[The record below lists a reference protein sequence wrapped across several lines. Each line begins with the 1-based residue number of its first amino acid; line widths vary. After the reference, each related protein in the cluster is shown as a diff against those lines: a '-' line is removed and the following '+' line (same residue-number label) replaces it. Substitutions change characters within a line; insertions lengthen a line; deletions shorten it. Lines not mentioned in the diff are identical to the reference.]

1 MSISGSATRRELRAG
16 GGIFDYYSLAA
27 AQELGLA
34 GVSRLPCSLKVVLE
48 NVLRQHAEGRS
59 DGADIDAVAGWLA
72 SRRAERE
79 IAFRFTRVLMPDS
92 SGVPLLGDLAAM
104 RDAMIR
110 LGGDPKRLNP
120 SVPVDLIVDHSVMV
134 DAYAAPDAAL
144 RNQALEL
151 KRNGERYAFLR
162 WGAQAFDNLR
172 IVPPGNGICHQI
184 NLEYLA
190 RVVWTGEPDRAR
202 GMRRTVYPDSV
213 LGMDSHTAM
222 VNSLG
227 ILGWGVGGLEG
238 GAGALGE
245 SVAMLV
251 PEVIGCRLT
260 GKPRPG
266 VTSTDLVLAVTQALR
281 RHKVVDKFVEYFG
294 PGMAE
299 LSLPDR
305 ATIANMSPE
314 NGATMGFFPVDAET
328 LRYLRLTGRDEAQ
341 VALVEAYCRA
351 QGLWRDP
358 DTPPPEFTAVIEM
371 DLSAVEPSVAGPS
384 RPQDRVALSQAPA
397 AFRNFL
403 AASKKRKEAAPTSS
417 LKDGDIVIAAITS
430 CTNTSNPSVMIGAG
444 LLARNAVARGLKTH
458 PWVKTSLSPGSRV
471 VADYLA
477 KSGLQGSLDALGFQ
491 PAGFGCMTCMGNSGP
506 LPAAVAEAIEA
517 GGLATVAVLS
527 GNRNFEGRVHPAV
540 RANFLASPPLVVAYA
555 LAGSVL
561 TDLASQPLGE
571 DRGGKPV
578 YLREIWPEDAEIR
591 RIIGEVLTP
600 ALFRERYA
608 TVLEGTPQ
616 WLALRGGTGTTFP
629 WATGSTFIRRP
640 PFFEDMAAAPVT
652 PGDIRGARVLAIF
665 GDMFTTDH
673 ISPIGVISART
684 PAAEYL
690 QSLGVAPRDFVNYA
704 ARRLN
709 HDVMIRGT
717 FANVR
722 VRNEMTPDVEGSST
736 VHYPDGARMPIH
748 AAAERYQAE
757 AVPLVV
763 IAGAEYG
770 AGSSRDWAAKGTHL
784 LGVRAVIAET
794 FERIHRSNLVGMGVL
809 PLQFPGGVTRKT
821 LALTGSEFFDIAGI
835 SGNLAPRSELEC
847 TITRADGRRDRLR
860 LLSRLDTVRDVAYFR
875 HGGLLHHVVRHRLNR
890 EVAA

>member
-1 MSISGSATRRELRAG
+1 MSIDGRATRRQLRD
-16 GGIFDYYSLAA
+16 GIEYYSLEAA
-27 AQELGLA
+27 EALGLA

-59 DGADIDAVAGWLA
+59 DGADIAAVAGWLA
-72 SRRAERE
+72 TRRAESE

-110 LGGDPKRLNP
+110 LGGDPARLNP
-120 SVPVDLIVDHSVMV
+120 AVPVDLVVDHSVMV
-134 DAYAAPDAAL
+134 DAYGVPDAAR
-144 RNQALEL
+144 RNQVLEL
-151 KRNGERYAFLR
+151 KRNAERYAFLR

-172 IVPPGNGICHQI
+172 IVPPGNGICHQV

-190 RVVWTGEPDRAR
+190 RVVWTADGVA
-202 GMRRTVYPDSV
+202 YPDSV

-222 VNSLG
+222 INSLG
-227 ILGWGVGGLEG
+227 VFGWGVGGLEG

-251 PEVIGCRLT
+251 PEVIGCRLS

-266 VTSTDLVLAVTQALR
+266 VTATDIVLTVTQTLR
-281 RHKVVDKFVEYFG
+281 KHKVVDKFVEYFG
-294 PGMAE
+294 PGVAE

-314 NGATMGFFPVDAET
+314 NGATMGFFPVDAEA

-341 VALVEAYCRA
+341 VRLVEAYCKA
-351 QGLWRDP
+351 QGLFRDAR
-358 DTPPPEFTAVIEM
+358 TPPAEFSAIVEI

-384 RPQDRVALSQAPA
+384 RPQDRVPLGEAPA
-397 AFRNFL
+397 AFRKLVSNP
-403 AASKKRKEAAPTSS
+403 KE
-417 LKDGDIVIAAITS
+417 KDGDVAIAAITS

-444 LLARNAVARGLKTH
+444 LLARNAVARGLK
-458 PWVKTSLSPGSRV
+458 VRRGIKTSLSPGSRV

-477 KSGLQGSLDALGFQ
+477 NSGLQAFLDALGFQ
-491 PAGFGCMTCMGNSGP
+491 PVGYGCMTCMGNSGP
-506 LPAAVAEAIEA
+506 LSVEEGVTA
-517 GGLATVAVLS
+517 VAVLS
-527 GNRNFEGRVHPAV
+527 GNRNFEGRIHPSV

-561 TDLASQPLGE
+561 VNLDAEPLGAGV
-571 DRGGKPV
+571 DGKPV
-578 YLREIWPEDAEIR
+578 FLRDIWPDAGEVREIVD
-591 RIIGEVLTP
+591 EVVAPGLY
-600 ALFRERYA
+600 RNSYA
-608 TVLEGTPQ
+608 TVFEGSPE
-616 WLALRGGTGTTFP
+616 WRGLKGKAGKTYAWSP
-629 WATGSTFIRRP
+629 GSTFIRRP
-640 PFFEDMAAAPVT
+640 PFFEDMEAVPAEPS
-652 PGDIRGARVLAIF
+652 DIRGARVLGMF

-673 ISPIGVISART
+673 ISPIGVISKGT

-690 QSLGVAPRDFVNYA
+690 ASLGIAPADFVNYA

-722 VRNEMTPDVEGSST
+722 VRNEMTPGVEGSST
-736 VHYPDGARMPIH
+736 VHHPGGERLPFH
-748 AAAERYQAE
+748 AAAERYRAE
-757 AVPLVV
+757 GVPLVV

-770 AGSSRDWAAKGTHL
+770 AGSSRDWAAKGTRL
-784 LGVRAVIAET
+784 LGVRAVIAES

-809 PLQFPGGVTRKT
+809 PLQFPAGVTRNT
-821 LALTGSEFFDIAGI
+821 LSLKGDETFDI
-835 SGNLAPRSELEC
+835 SGGLSPRGEARC
-847 TITRADGRRDRLR
+847 TITRADGSSEKLK
-860 LLSRLDTVRDVAYFR
+860 LLSRLDTRRDVEYFR
-875 HGGLLHHVVRHRLNR
+875 HGGLLHYVLRQRLSNKG
-890 EVAA
+890 VA